1 MKPIE
6 DDKISKTNEILE
18 ERFKEERTEW
28 NNKIITLIESIK
40 HTNKLAE
47 AQVIQL
53 SYRQMVQDK
62 LAEYRILHEKRQEM
76 FDKQTVD
83 RFREYKLS
91 YDIKLSSSETQM
103 FVQSDCKALKLQIK
117 MIHTQ
122 IMYFEESIKTLD
134 NLGFAIKNKIEIMS
148 QQLI

>member
-1 MKPIE
+1 MKAI
-6 DDKISKTNEILE
+6 DDEKINKTNVTLE
-18 ERFKEERTEW
+18 ERFKEERADW
-28 NNKIITLIESIK
+28 NEKIINLIGTIK
-40 HTNKLAE
+40 FTDKLAE

-53 SYRQMVQDK
+53 SYRQMIQEK

-76 FDKQTVD
+76 FDKQTTD

-103 FVQSDCKALKLQIK
+103 FVQSDCKALKLQLK

-122 IMYFEESIKTLD
+122 IVYFEESIKTLD
-134 NLGFAIKNKIEIMS
+134 NLGYAIKNKIEIVS
-148 QQLI
+148 HQLM

>member
-6 DDKISKTNEILE
+6 DDKINKTNVTLE
-18 ERFKEERTEW
+18 ERIKEESTDW
-28 NNKIITLIESIK
+28 NRKIISLIETIK
-40 HTNKLAE
+40 HTSKLAE

-53 SYRQMVQDK
+53 SYRQMIQDK

-76 FDKQTVD
+76 LDKQTAD

-122 IMYFEESIKTLD
+122 IVYFEESIKTLD
-134 NLGFAIKNKIEIMS
+134 NIGYAIKNKIEIMS
-148 QQLI
+148 HQL

>member
-1 MKPIE
+1 LKPID
-6 DDKISKTNEILE
+6 DDKINKTNVTLE
-18 ERFKEERTEW
+18 ERFKEERSEW
-28 NNKIITLIESIK
+28 NDKIIILIESIK
-40 HTNKLAE
+40 HTPKLAE

-53 SYRQMVQDK
+53 SYRQVIQDK

-76 FDKQTVD
+76 FDKQSVD

-91 YDIKLSSSETQM
+91 YDIKLSSSETQA

-122 IMYFEESIKTLD
+122 IIYFEECIKTLD
-134 NLGFAIKNKIEIMS
+134 NLGYAIKNRIEMMS
-148 QQLI
+148 NQLI

>member
-1 MKPIE
+1 MKPI
-6 DDKISKTNEILE
+6 DDENINKTNITLE
-18 ERFKEERTEW
+18 ERFKEERADW

-40 HTNKLAE
+40 YTQKLAE
-47 AQVIQL
+47 AQITQL
-53 SYRQMVQDK
+53 SYRQMLQDK
-62 LAEYRILHEKRQEM
+62 LVEFRILHEKRQEI

-91 YDIKLSSSETQM
+91 YDIKLSSSETQA

-117 MIHTQ
+117 MIQTQ
-122 IMYFEESIKTLD
+122 IIYFEESIKTLD

-148 QQLI
+148 NQLI

>member
-1 MKPIE
+1 MKPI
-6 DDKISKTNEILE
+6 DDENINKTNITLE
-18 ERFKEERTEW
+18 ERFKEERADW

-40 HTNKLAE
+40 YTQKLAE
-47 AQVIQL
+47 AQITQL
-53 SYRQMVQDK
+53 SYRQMLQDK
-62 LAEYRILHEKRQEM
+62 LVEYRILHEKRQEI

-91 YDIKLSSSETQM
+91 YDIKLSSSETQA

-117 MIHTQ
+117 MIQTQ
-122 IMYFEESIKTLD
+122 IIYFEESIKTLD

-148 QQLI
+148 NQLI

>member
-6 DDKISKTNEILE
+6 DEKIIKTNEILE
-18 ERFKEERTEW
+18 ERFKEERVDW
-28 NNKIITLIESIK
+28 NDKIIQLVETIK
-40 HTNKLAE
+40 HTSKLSE

-53 SYRQMVQDK
+53 SYRQMIQDK

-76 FDKQTVD
+76 LDKQTAD

-103 FVQSDCKALKLQIK
+103 FVQADCKALKLQIK

-122 IMYFEESIKTLD
+122 IIYFEESIKTLD
-134 NLGFAIKNKIEIMS
+134 NIGYAIKNKIEIMS
-148 QQLI
+148 HQLI

>member
-1 MKPIE
+1 MKPI
-6 DDKISKTNEILE
+6 DDDNINKTNITLE
-18 ERFKEERTEW
+18 ERFKEERVDW

-40 HTNKLAE
+40 YTQKLAE
-47 AQVIQL
+47 AQITQL
-53 SYRQMVQDK
+53 SYRQMLQDK
-62 LAEYRILHEKRQEM
+62 LVEYRILHEKRQEI

-91 YDIKLSSSETQM
+91 YDIKLSSSETQA

-117 MIHTQ
+117 MIQTQ
-122 IMYFEESIKTLD
+122 IIYFEESIKTLD

-148 QQLI
+148 NQLI

>member
-1 MKPIE
+1 MKPI
-6 DDKISKTNEILE
+6 DDEKINNINTTLE
-18 ERFKEERTEW
+18 ERFKEERTDW
-28 NNKIITLIESIK
+28 NNKIIELVESIK
-40 HTNKLAE
+40 HTSKLSE

-53 SYRQMVQDK
+53 SYRQMIQDK

-76 FDKQTVD
+76 LDKQTTD

-103 FVQSDCKALKLQIK
+103 FVQSDCKALKLQLK

-122 IMYFEESIKTLD
+122 IVYFEESIKTLD
-134 NLGFAIKNKIEIMS
+134 NLGYAIKNKIEIVS
-148 QQLI
+148 HQLM

>member
-6 DDKISKTNEILE
+6 DDKINKTNVTLE
-18 ERFKEERTEW
+18 ERFKEERADW
-28 NNKIITLIESIK
+28 NDKIIKLVENIK
-40 HTNKLAE
+40 HTSKLSE
-47 AQVIQL
+47 SQVIQL
-53 SYRQMVQDK
+53 SYRQMIQDK

-76 FDKQTVD
+76 FDKQMSD
-83 RFREYKLS
+83 RFREYKLG

-122 IMYFEESIKTLD
+122 IVYFEESIKTLD
-134 NLGFAIKNKIEIMS
+134 NIGYAIKNKIEIVS
-148 QQLI
+148 HQLI

>member
-1 MKPIE
+1 MKPI
-6 DDKISKTNEILE
+6 DDEKINNINTTLE
-18 ERFKEERTEW
+18 ERFKEERSDW
-28 NNKIITLIESIK
+28 NNKIIELVESIK
-40 HTNKLAE
+40 HTSKLSE

-53 SYRQMVQDK
+53 SYRQMIQDK

-76 FDKQTVD
+76 FDKQTTD

-122 IMYFEESIKTLD
+122 IVYFEESIKTLD
-134 NLGFAIKNKIEIMS
+134 NIGYAIKNKIEIMS
-148 QQLI
+148 HQL

>member
-1 MKPIE
+1 LKPID
-6 DDKISKTNEILE
+6 DDKINKTNVTLE
-18 ERFKEERTEW
+18 ERFKEERADW
-28 NNKIITLIESIK
+28 NDKIISLVETIK
-40 HTNKLAE
+40 HTPQLSE

-53 SYRQMVQDK
+53 SYRQMIQDK

-76 FDKQTVD
+76 FDKQTTD

-91 YDIKLSSSETQM
+91 YDIKLSSAETQA

-134 NLGFAIKNKIEIMS
+134 NIGYAIKNKIEIVS
-148 QQLI
+148 HQLI

>member
-6 DDKISKTNEILE
+6 DDKINKTNEILE
-18 ERFKEERTEW
+18 ERFKEERSDW
-28 NNKIITLIESIK
+28 NGKIIQLVETIK
-40 HTNKLAE
+40 HTSKLSE

-53 SYRQMVQDK
+53 SYRQMIQDK

-76 FDKQTVD
+76 LDKQSVD

-122 IMYFEESIKTLD
+122 IIYFEESIKTLD
-134 NLGFAIKNKIEIMS
+134 NIGYAIKNKIEIMS
-148 QQLI
+148 HQLI

>member
-6 DDKISKTNEILE
+6 DDKINKTNEILE
-18 ERFKEERTEW
+18 ERFKEERGDW
-28 NNKIITLIESIK
+28 NDKIIQLVETIK
-40 HTNKLAE
+40 HTSKLSE

-53 SYRQMVQDK
+53 SYRQMIQDK

-76 FDKQTVD
+76 LDKQSAD

-103 FVQSDCKALKLQIK
+103 FVQSDCKELKLQIK

-122 IMYFEESIKTLD
+122 IIYFEESIKTLD
-134 NLGFAIKNKIEIMS
+134 NIGYAIKNKIEIMS
-148 QQLI
+148 HQLI

>member
-6 DDKISKTNEILE
+6 DDKINKTNEILE
-18 ERFKEERTEW
+18 ERFKEERVDW
-28 NNKIITLIESIK
+28 NNKIIQLVETIK
-40 HTNKLAE
+40 HTSKLSE

-53 SYRQMVQDK
+53 SYRQMIQDK

-76 FDKQTVD
+76 LDKQTAD

-122 IMYFEESIKTLD
+122 IIYFEESIKTLD
-134 NLGFAIKNKIEIMS
+134 NIGYAIKNKIEIMS
-148 QQLI
+148 HQLI

>member
-6 DDKISKTNEILE
+6 DDKINKTNVTLE

-28 NNKIITLIESIK
+28 NDKIIKLIESIK
-40 HTNKLAE
+40 DTSKLAE
-47 AQVIQL
+47 SQVIQL
-53 SYRQMVQDK
+53 SYRQIVQDK

-76 FDKQTVD
+76 FDKQMAD

-103 FVQSDCKALKLQIK
+103 FVQADCKALKLQIK

-122 IMYFEESIKTLD
+122 IVYFEESIKTLD
-134 NLGFAIKNKIEIMS
+134 NLGFAIKNKIEIIS
-148 QQLI
+148 NQLI